1 MLHLKRCRKA
11 DAPWIFLLFLMIETK
26 ICALLLL
33 LSNSN
38 VEKQNRSNEAAF
50 RNDLPEYRFYFYVIG
65 ISDGKRRS
73 PVNQSITLNI
83 CLFRSLFYEGGH

>member
-1 MLHLKRCRKA
+1 MELCRKA
-11 DAPWIFLLFLMIETK
+11 DAPWIFPLFLMIETK

-38 VEKQNRSNEAAF
+38 VEKLNRSDEAAF
-50 RNDLPEYRFYFYVIG
+50 RNNPPEHRFYFYVIG

-73 PVNQSITLNI
+73 PMNQFIPLY
-83 CLFRSLFYEGGH
+83 LFV